1 MEQNKQESTPLD
13 GIIMEALPGT
23 TFRVRLS
30 DGSEI
35 IGYLAGKMR
44 KHYIKV
50 VPGDSVTVELSGYA
64 DGKGR
69 ITRRK

>member
-50 VPGDSVTVELSGYA
+50 VPGDSGTVELSGYA